1 MKLIWKWKIL
11 QTVLH
16 RQTLCFSS
24 YKNRKLKAKL
34 FWAGARERKK
44 RAFFV
49 PFILSGRFFSAS
61 AFCVLNTLSE
71 YTYFCISKNITSYTF
86 LLVFKIVEGLYLKM
100 KSSIQLNKT
109 SNFLCQSGWFIASN
123 VSTNGSIFV
132 KLFVVLAQN
141 FSNAAKQFFVI
152 I

>member
-49 PFILSGRFFSAS
+49 PFILSGRFFFSI
-61 AFCVLNTLSE
+61 CVLCIE
-71 YTYFCISKNITSYTF
+71 YTIRIHILLHIKKYYLYTF